1 MGRQPED
8 ASLDF
13 SSIFATLVRGKWMIL
28 VTCIVVAGSV
38 AGYTYTLPAVYQ
50 ASSLVRL
57 NPQNPSP
64 ANISNAATVQPP
76 RSREGEVGLLQNSL
90 DLARRVAEQLR
101 ATEEADGSSKTFPIL
116 YDAGTGEA
124 ASIHEVAQ
132 RILSRTSF
140 TPSAGG
146 QNIIRIAVESQVPE
160 EASTIAN
167 LYAEAYKKFSL
178 EKARASITA
187 ARDFLQNQAD
197 KQQQRIRD
205 LEQQW
210 KSFAQ
215 TNEVVAQGEDGSRV
229 AAQYQQLQS
238 RKDQLNFELEK
249 EQTQLKLLRQQLNQF
264 QPQLEESVLQSQE
277 TSGLRSEIQALEERI
292 AQIRAEAAQY
302 YVANPNLEGDTTR
315 IRSEFPDLATLV
327 DRADALQDRKR
338 KLTQQLIDQ
347 TSRAAAG
354 SDGAPLERVTQL
366 RNRITEKEIAV
377 NQLQSQIA
385 ALDSQITQYESRLDE
400 IPQQRIERSQIER
413 RLQQAESFY
422 QTIVSELQ
430 KTAVAEESELG
441 YVEVVRTAF
450 VPSVP
455 VRPDMRQNVILGIL
469 LGLGFGIG
477 LAFLREAMNTR
488 LRSPEDIEKGGHNLV
503 GVIPSMDREI
513 EHAFGSQQYIEVG
526 GTEISTRLM
535 PLLHPWSSVTEN
547 YRLIQANLKHS
558 LNGSPS
564 PLMVTSAQ
572 QGEGKTT
579 TVVNLALTA
588 ALSGKRVLVVDADL
602 RRPTLHKLLGLPRS
616 PGLADM
622 LDASSADGPRA
633 RNPESDPTSPLLS
646 RDSYV
651 HKALVDGLHVI
662 PAGVVENAPTETL
675 DTDRI
680 GQLLASAREHFDL
693 IIVDTPPTRAAS
705 DAIVIGAQSDA
716 TALVISAD
724 ESDRRALD
732 SVMRSLQNVGI
743 RVAGVVLNRYDER
756 KTSSGGYDEYSYYG
770 GEDYYQYQEVAH
782 SGPRSELITSS
793 EEG

>member
-1 MGRQPED
+1 MEGPPED

-13 SSIFATLVRGKWMIL
+13 SSIFATLARGKWIIL
-28 VTCIVVAGSV
+28 VTCIVVAGSI

-50 ASSLVRL
+50 STSLVRI
-57 NPQNPSP
+57 NPQSVSP
-64 ANISNAATVQPP
+64 ANISNAATVQP
-76 RSREGEVGLLQNSL
+76 SRNRASEIGLLQNSL

-101 ATEEADGSSKTFPIL
+101 ATEEADGDSKSFPIL
-116 YDAGTGEA
+116 YNSETGES
-124 ASIHEVAQ
+124 ASPHEVAQ
-132 RILSRTSF
+132 RILSRTEF
-140 TPSAGG
+140 TASAGG
-146 QNIIRIAVESQVPE
+146 ENIIRIAVESEVPE

-197 KQQQRIRD
+197 KQQEKIRD
-205 LEQQW
+205 LEEQW

-238 RKDQLNFELEK
+238 RKDQLRFELEK
-249 EQTQLKLLRQQLNQF
+249 EQSQLKLLRQQLNQF
-264 QPQLEESVLQSQE
+264 QPQLEQSVLRSQE
-277 TSGLRSEIQALEERI
+277 ASGLRSEIQALEERI

-315 IRSEFPDLATLV
+315 IRNEFPELATLI
-327 DRADALQDRKR
+327 DRADALQERKR

-347 TSRAAAG
+347 TSTAAAA
-354 SDGAPLERVTQL
+354 SDGAPLERINQL

-385 ALDSQITQYESRLDE
+385 ALDSQITQYESRLDA
-400 IPQQRIERSQIER
+400 IPQQRIERNQIER

-488 LRSPEDIEKGGHNLV
+488 LRGPEDIEKSGYDLV
-503 GVIPSMDREI
+503 GVIPSMDREV
-513 EHAFGSQQYIEVG
+513 ERAFGSQQYIEVG

-547 YRLIQANLKHS
+547 YRLIQANLKHA
-558 LNGSPS
+558 LNGSAS
-564 PLMVTSAQ
+564 PLVITSARQ
-572 QGEGKTT
+572 SEGKTT
-579 TVVNLALTA
+579 TVANLALTG
-588 ALSGKRVLVVDADL
+588 ALSGKRVLVIDADL

-622 LDASSADGPRA
+622 LDAPPTDGSGDPDASST
-633 RNPESDPTSPLLS
+633 ESQLLS
-646 RDSYV
+646 NDSCV
-651 HKALVDGLHVI
+651 HKALVDGLYVI
-662 PAGVVENAPTETL
+662 PAGVAENAPTEVL
-675 DTDRI
+675 DSERI
-680 GQLLASAREHFDL
+680 GRLVGSAREHFDVVL
-693 IIVDTPPTRAAS
+693 IDTPPTRAAS
-705 DAIVIGAQSDA
+705 DAIVIGAQTKA

-732 SVMRSLQNVGI
+732 SVMKSLRNVGI

-756 KTSSGGYDEYSYYG
+756 KATAGGYDDYSYYG
-770 GEDYYQYQEVAH
+770 GEDYYQYQEVAYD
-782 SGPRSELITSS
+782 GPQSELITSS
-793 EEG
+793 DSD